1 MLLIEKNKMLRLSL
15 STERKFKLAFEF
27 FAVGAFFLHFI
38 FFVVKS
44 DGVFFVIK
52 YKRKIFRFSSL
63 QKLTDENFWQLKR
76 KKMGEFIKT

>member
-1 MLLIEKNKMLRLSL
+1 MLAFRFRARGKSKQSFKKVFCKKSFLNLLLIEKNKMLRLSL

-44 DGVFFVIK
+44 DGVFFVK
-52 YKRKIFRFSSL
+52 
-63 QKLTDENFWQLKR
+63 
-76 KKMGEFIKT
+76 